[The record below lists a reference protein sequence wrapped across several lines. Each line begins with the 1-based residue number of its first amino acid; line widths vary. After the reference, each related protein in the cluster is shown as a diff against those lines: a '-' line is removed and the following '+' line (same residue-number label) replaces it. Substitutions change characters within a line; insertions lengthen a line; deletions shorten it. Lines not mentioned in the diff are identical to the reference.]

1 MGTALDRYTI
11 ILKKWKKTYIKVKIA
26 QNCTKL
32 GIQWYCEILKVFT
45 KTKTSFTRDFSLFYY
60 ANILSKESNIA
71 KGWSYVK
78 EVTKLLINDFK
89 IRQLNYDF
97 MGYSLQ
103 RGDIYTFHHFL
114 IANRENGPYAY
125 WNGVILCGKTSHP
138 YLHLIESKDEERFY
152 DITSEFLDMKNKGY
166 LDIEN
171 LRYIDD
177 ILTSFEKEYCGKRS
191 KKGKIVIKEEYTKRV
206 KLWIGISAWRISI
219 AKYVAITIIARM
231 I

>member
-1 MGTALDRYTI
+1 M
-11 ILKKWKKTYIKVKIA
+11 
-26 QNCTKL
+26 
-32 GIQWYCEILKVFT
+32 
-45 KTKTSFTRDFSLFYY
+45 
-60 ANILSKESNIA
+60 
-71 KGWSYVK
+71 K

-89 IRQLNYDF
+89 IKQLNYDF
-97 MGYSLQ
+97 MGYYLQ

-114 IANRENGPYAY
+114 IANRENGTYAY

-152 DITSEFLDMKNKGY
+152 YITSEFLDMKNKGY

-191 KKGKIVIKEEYTKRV
+191 KKGKILIKEEYTKRV
-206 KLWIGISAWRISI
+206 KL
-219 AKYVAITIIARM
+219 
-231 I
+231 